1 MKKNVPLGIA
11 LKIGQTLTFALMYA
25 SIKLAGHVPV
35 GEVIFFRCFFAFVP
49 LAVWTIFT
57 VGPAAAIHTNRP
69 IYHVGRSL
77 MGVTAMFFNFAALK
91 LLPLAT
97 VTAFSFMQPV
107 FAVILA
113 ALLLHE
119 HVGRYRWTA
128 VAIGFAGVLMMIEPH
143 GGLTSL
149 LNLHMSRGVGYALTF
164 SLFSAL
170 VIILIRQMSATER
183 GEAIVFYFMAS
194 GAIAGAVTMI
204 WDHAA
209 LSSSTVV
216 WLVLCGVFG
225 GIGQICMTYCYR
237 YAEPSLLASFDYIL
251 MVWAM
256 LLGYFVFAEMPDTL
270 VLAGA
275 GVVIVAGM
283 FIVWREHRLHVE
295 RPPAAVT

>member
-1 MKKNVPLGIA
+1 MRNVPLGIA
-11 LKIGQTLTFALMYA
+11 LKIAQTLAFSLMYA
-25 SIKLAGHVPV
+25 FIKLAGHVPV
-35 GEVIFFRCFFAFVP
+35 GEVMFFRCFFAFVP
-49 LAVWTIFT
+49 LAAWTFFT
-57 VGPAAAIHTNRP
+57 VGPAGAIRTKRP

-77 MGVTAMFFNFAALK
+77 MGVSAMFFNFAALK

-107 FAVILA
+107 FAVVLA

-119 HVGRYRWTA
+119 HVGRYRWAA
-128 VAIGFAGVLMMIEPH
+128 VAVGFSGVLIMIEPH
-143 GGLTSL
+143 GGLASI

-170 VIILIRQMSATER
+170 VIILIRQMSFSER

-194 GAIAGAVTMI
+194 GTVIGAITMI
-204 WDHAA
+204 CDHAA
-209 LSSSTVV
+209 LSFSMTA
-216 WLVLCGVFG
+216 WLVLCGLFG

-237 YAEPSLLASFDYIL
+237 YAEPSMLASFDYIS

-256 LLGYFVFAEMPDTL
+256 LLGYFIFAEMPESM

-275 GVVIVAGM
+275 VVVIASGL
-283 FIVWREHRLHVE
+283 FIVWRERKLHLQRRLE
-295 RPPAAVT
+295 PVT